1 MQGTIAQL
9 TQYESPLCS
18 SDSTISLTEKKT
30 RRFKM
35 KYSFDVMDYTI
46 VQIHNKMSSIP
57 VPQML
62 KIFRTDVFII
72 YKDYSLRNCLCTLC
86 H

>member
-1 MQGTIAQL
+1 
-9 TQYESPLCS
+9 
-18 SDSTISLTEKKT
+18 
-30 RRFKM
+30 M